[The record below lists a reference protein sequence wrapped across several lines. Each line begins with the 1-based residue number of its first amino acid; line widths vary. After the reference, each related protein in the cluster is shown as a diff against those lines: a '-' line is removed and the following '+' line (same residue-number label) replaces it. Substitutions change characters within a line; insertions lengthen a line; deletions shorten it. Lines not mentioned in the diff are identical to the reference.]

1 LILRPARAADVAAFL
16 EIKHE
21 LRLDPAR
28 PAEGGFLLGASADAY
43 AWYVEHAHVLVL
55 EGADGRIG
63 GFAVALP
70 DAVLR
75 ATDVWA
81 RRHQI
86 AWDAGGWDALEGAKV
101 GYFDQLAVRPERRGR
116 IYAPALAAAVV
127 QALAADG
134 HQHVFATVV
143 REPVWN
149 TASLPLLHAAGARRI
164 GQIDETY
171 PEAGRILSD
180 VYHLPIAP
188 GTISDLLTSTPLG
201 RRVATMLARAA
212 PVAGRTTDSRN

>member
-1 LILRPARAADVAAFL
+1 MILRPARAADVAAFL
-16 EIKHE
+16 DIKRA
-21 LRLDPAR
+21 LRLDSSR

-43 AWYVEHAHVLVL
+43 AWYVQHAQVRVL
-55 EGADGRIG
+55 EDAGGRIG

-86 AWDAGGWDALEGAKV
+86 AWDGGGWDALERAKV
-101 GYFDQLAVRPERRGR
+101 GYFDQLAVRPERRCR
-116 IYAPALAAAVV
+116 IYAPALAAAAVR
-127 QALAADG
+127 ALAAEG
-134 HQHVFATVV
+134 HRHVFATVV
-143 REPVWN
+143 REPVRN
-149 TASLPLLHAAGARRI
+149 TASIPLLHAAGARRI

-180 VYHLPIAP
+180 VYHLPIDA
-188 GTISDLLTSTPLG
+188 GTIPDLLTSTPLG
-201 RRVATMLARAA
+201 RRVGTMLARASEPQA
-212 PVAGRTTDSRN
+212 